1 MASYYIFSKALVLLW
16 LTSIVLTQ
24 PQSQPWSALQA
35 PKELALKLIR
45 DPVTLSLAS
54 TDFGH
59 IVHDNPFAIFA
70 PSSIIDISNLIKFSN
85 SLPIPFTIAPRG
97 QAHSV
102 HGQAMTID
110 GVVVNMTELRNN
122 GAGIVVFDD
131 TTSPYADVGGEKIWI
146 DVLHAT
152 LERGLT
158 PLSWTDYLFL
168 SVGGTLSNAGIS
180 GQTFRFGPQISNVHE
195 LDVVTVVNNNS
206 RNINSWTG
214 SLVHLNCFDSR
225 NVVCYVEFHL
235 LETERTKNS
244 ELFYAVLGGLGQFG
258 IITRARIALGPAP
271 TRASIIFYL
280 FYNTD
285 LVVKWLHLLYNDFS
299 TFSGDQEHLISV
311 NGRNETNAA
320 DYVEGFLLLNQPPL
334 DLSFYPAPD
343 QPRITSLVSQYG
355 IIYIIELVKYY
366 DNSSQQHVDEDVK
379 LLVEGLKFVPTFMFE
394 KDVSYE
400 EFLNRVHSDEL
411 FLRSQGLWDVPHPWL
426 NLFVPG
432 SRISD
437 FDEGVFKGIILKQNI
452 TAGLVIIYPMNRTKW
467 DDKMSAVTPDENI
480 FYAVSLLHAT
490 GFDKLEEFQAQ
501 NQQILQFCADSG
513 IGIKQY
519 LPQNKTRGQWVE
531 QFGPKWKLFKERKAQ
546 FDPNRIL
553 SPGQGIFN

>member
-1 MASYYIFSKALVLLW
+1 MASYCRISKALIMLW
-16 LTSIVLTQ
+16 VTFIVLITKA
-24 PQSQPWSALQA
+24 QSQTWSLLQA
-35 PKELALKLIR
+35 PKELTLKLIR
-45 DPVTLSLAS
+45 DPVILSQAS
-54 TDFGH
+54 IDYGH
-59 IVHDNPFAIFA
+59 IVHDNPFAIFS
-70 PSSIIDISNLIKFSN
+70 PSSVSDISNLINFSN
-85 SLPIPFTIAPRG
+85 SLTIPFTIAPRG

-102 HGQAMTID
+102 HGQAMTND
-110 GVVVNMTELRNN
+110 GVVVNMTDLNGFRN
-122 GAGIVVFDD
+122 GSGIIVVSDD
-131 TTSPYADVGGEKIWI
+131 TTIDPYADVGGEQIWI

-195 LDVVTVVNNNS
+195 LDLVTGKGEIVTCS
-206 RNINSWTG
+206 R
-214 SLVHLNCFDSR
+214 V
-225 NVVCYVEFHL
+225 
-235 LETERTKNS
+235 KQS
-244 ELFYAVLGGLGQFG
+244 ELFYGVLGGLGQFG

-271 TRASIIFYL
+271 TR
-280 FYNTD
+280 
-285 LVVKWLHLLYNDFS
+285 VKWLRLLYNEFS
-299 TFSGDQEHLISV
+299 AFSGDQEHLISF

-334 DLSFYPAPD
+334 DLSFYPQPD
-343 QPRITSLVSQYG
+343 QPRITSLVTQYG

-366 DNSSQQHVDEDVK
+366 NNTTQAHVDEDVK

-400 EFLNRVHSDEL
+400 EFLNRVHTDEL

-426 NLFVPG
+426 NLFVPR

-437 FDEGVFKGIILKQNI
+437 FDQGVFKGIILQQNI
-452 TAGLVIIYPMNRTKW
+452 PAGLVIIYPINRTKW
-467 DDKMSAVTPDENI
+467 DDNMSAVTPHEDV
-480 FYAVSLLHAT
+480 FYVLSFLRST
-490 GFDKLEEFQAQ
+490 GFDQLEEFKVQ
-501 NQQILQFCADSG
+501 NQQILQFCVNAG

-519 LPQNKTRGQWVE
+519 LPQNKTRQEWKE
-531 QFGPKWKLFKERKAQ
+531 HFGPKWNFFKERKAQ

>member
-1 MASYYIFSKALVLLW
+1 MASYFRLSKPLIMLW
-16 LTSIVLTQ
+16 LTYIVVTHAE
-24 PQSQPWSALQA
+24 SQPWSLLQA
-35 PKELALKLIR
+35 PKELTLKLIR

-54 TDFGH
+54 TDYGH

-70 PSSIIDISNLIKFSN
+70 PSSISDISDLIKFSN

-102 HGQAMTID
+102 HGQAMTSD
-110 GVVVNMTELRNN
+110 GVVMNMTELNEFRN
-122 GAGIVVFDD
+122 GAGIVVVSDD
-131 TTSPYADVGGEKIWI
+131 ASAPYADVGGEQIWI

-195 LDVVTVVNNNS
+195 LDVVT
-206 RNINSWTG
+206 G
-214 SLVHLNCFDSR
+214 KGDLVTCSAEN
-225 NVVCYVEFHL
+225 
-235 LETERTKNS
+235 NS
-244 ELFYAVLGGLGQFG
+244 ELFYSVLGGLGQFG

-271 TRASIIFYL
+271 TR
-280 FYNTD
+280 
-285 LVVKWLHLLYNDFS
+285 VKRLHLFYNDFS
-299 TFSGDQEHLISV
+299 AFSGDQEHLISF

-320 DYVEGFLLLNQPPL
+320 DYIEGFLMLNQSPL
-334 DLSFYPAPD
+334 ELSFYPESD
-343 QPRITSLVSQYG
+343 RPRITSLVTQYG

-366 DNSSQQHVDEDVK
+366 DNSSQEHVDEDVK

-394 KDVSYE
+394 KDESYE

-411 FLRSQGLWDVPHPWL
+411 ILRSQGLWEVPHPWL

-452 TAGLVIIYPMNRTKW
+452 KAGLAIIYPVNQTKW
-467 DDKMSAVTPDENI
+467 DDKMSAVTPDEEV
-480 FYAVSLLHAT
+480 FYVVSLLHAT
-490 GFDKLEEFQAQ
+490 GFDQLEEFQAQ
-501 NQQILQFCADSG
+501 NQQILQFCVDSG

-519 LPQNKTRGQWVE
+519 LPQNKTHNEWE
-531 QFGPKWKLFKERKAQ
+531 KHFGPKWKIFNQRKAQ

>member
-1 MASYYIFSKALVLLW
+1 MASYFRFSKALVMLG
-16 LTSIVLTQ
+16 LTFVVLTQ
-24 PQSQPWSALQA
+24 AQSQPWSLLQA
-35 PKELALKLIR
+35 PKDLTLKLIR

-59 IVHDNPFAIFA
+59 IVHDNPFAIFS
-70 PSSIIDISNLIKFSN
+70 PSSISDISLLINFSN

-102 HGQAMTID
+102 NGQAMTND
-110 GVVVNMTELRNN
+110 GVVVNMTELNGFRN
-122 GAGIVVFDD
+122 GSGIVVVSDG
-131 TTSPYADVGGEKIWI
+131 TPYADVGGEQIWI

-152 LERGLT
+152 LEHGLT

-168 SVGGTLSNAGIS
+168 SVAGTLSNAGIS
-180 GQTFRFGPQISNVHE
+180 GQSFRFGPQISNVHQ
-195 LDVVTVVNNNS
+195 LDVVT
-206 RNINSWTG
+206 G
-214 SLVHLNCFDSR
+214 KGDLVTCSSEN
-225 NVVCYVEFHL
+225 
-235 LETERTKNS
+235 NS

-271 TRASIIFYL
+271 TR
-280 FYNTD
+280 
-285 LVVKWLHLLYNDFS
+285 VKWLRLLYNNFS
-299 TFSGDQEHLISV
+299 AFSADQEHLISL
-311 NGRNETNAA
+311 NGRNETIAA

-334 DLSFYPAPD
+334 DLSSFPAPD
-343 QPRITSLVSQYG
+343 QPRISSLVTQYG

-366 DNSSQQHVDEDVK
+366 DNSTQEHIEEEVE

-411 FLRSQGLWDVPHPWL
+411 FLRSQGLWDVPHPWI

-437 FDEGVFKGIILKQNI
+437 FNEGVFKGIILKQNI
-452 TAGLVIIYPMNRTKW
+452 TAGIAIIYPMNRSKW
-467 DDKMSAVTPDENI
+467 NDKMSAVTPNEDV

-490 GFDKLEEFQAQ
+490 GFDKVEEFQAQ
-501 NQQILQFCADSG
+501 NQQILDFCEDAG
-513 IGIKQY
+513 IEIKQY
-519 LPQNKTRGQWVE
+519 LPQNKTRKEWMK
-531 QFGPKWKLFKERKAQ
+531 QFGSKWKIFQERKTQ

-553 SPGQGIFN
+553 SPGQRIFN